1 MGEEMSTGFRLALRE
16 ELGPVY
22 DRLTAI
28 EVSMREQK
36 EAASK
41 NDFDNRLR
49 DLEKKHERLQGKII
63 GLAAGLGAASGLL
76 VSLLLRL
83 IGS

>member
-36 EAASK
+36 E
-41 NDFDNRLR
+41 NNIVPRLR
-49 DLEKKHERLQGKII
+49 DLENKYERLNGKII
-63 GLAAGLGAASGLL
+63 ELGAASGLL

-83 IGS
+83 IGR